1 MATSRIGLDVLLTYP
16 SSVFIMTLLYW
27 QRDYICIVDPS
38 NRICL
43 LYLYVGTLKVFAV
56 LPVHCRSSL

>member
-1 MATSRIGLDVLLTYP
+1 
-16 SSVFIMTLLYW
+16 MTLLYW

-56 LPVHCRSSL
+56 LPVHCRSFL